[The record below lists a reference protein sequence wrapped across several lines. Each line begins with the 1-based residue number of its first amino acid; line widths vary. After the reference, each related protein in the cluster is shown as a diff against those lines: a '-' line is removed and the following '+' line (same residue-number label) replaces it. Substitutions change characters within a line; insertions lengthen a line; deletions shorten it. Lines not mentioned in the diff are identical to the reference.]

1 MNAALTRIAHACTLL
16 ELDGT
21 RILTDPW
28 FSEKPGYHQGE
39 TRPFATPADLPAL
52 DGIVVSHGHYDH
64 FDLDAMAAYPDKT
77 IPMIVKRGLHERA
90 TAAGWSN
97 VVGLDAW
104 EEARIG
110 AIRVVATPAKHAVPE
125 VGYVLVGGG
134 KVVYFGADTCRIPE
148 LDGIAHRFPTIDLA
162 LLSINGLRIRPL
174 LNRQVVMSLEEAAE
188 LTGTLQPRV
197 AVPIHYAFTAGPVRE
212 RLLLK
217 LDRRPEQFAD
227 AVHRHSPSTTVY
239 VLPPGERLEF

>member
-125 VGYVLVGGG
+125 VGYVLVGGERSSISG
-134 KVVYFGADTCRIPE
+134 RTPVG
-148 LDGIAHRFPTIDLA
+148 FPSWT
-162 LLSINGLRIRPL
+162 GLR
-174 LNRQVVMSLEEAAE
+174 
-188 LTGTLQPRV
+188 TGFP
-197 AVPIHYAFTAGPVRE
+197 
-212 RLLLK
+212 
-217 LDRRPEQFAD
+217 
-227 AVHRHSPSTTVY
+227 PSTSRCCRSTACAFVHC
-239 VLPPGERLEF
+239 